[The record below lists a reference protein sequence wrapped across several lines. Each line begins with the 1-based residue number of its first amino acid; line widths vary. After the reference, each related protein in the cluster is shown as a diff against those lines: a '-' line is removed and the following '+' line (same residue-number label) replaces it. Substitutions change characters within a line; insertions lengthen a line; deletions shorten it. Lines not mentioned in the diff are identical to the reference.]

1 MPERENQ
8 FSLTRIASSSSGRAN
23 NHILKLL
30 LLLAIGTAS
39 AATQAV
45 EQEAPWVVGVDQIR
59 RLDLLPAIK
68 RTIEIGAVT
77 SYDRTG
83 GNDDGFSGKYSFI
96 RKEGDGLV
104 IADLK
109 GPGCITRIHTPTP
122 TDDPLEFYFDGEST
136 PRLRLPFR
144 QLFTGQTAP
153 FLRPLVDNA
162 AGGYYCYVPILYQ
175 KSCKVVL
182 RAPKLQFY
190 DLNFVVYPDAAP
202 VKTYDPEV
210 SAADLRAIE
219 TAGDVLKGGRSSDLT
234 GYNVPPGTSMKTH
247 RFDGVLEPGKSVTL
261 FETRRGGRFA
271 SLRISPADA
280 FVSKDRDIYLR
291 ITWDKDKQ
299 PSILCPA
306 GDFFGYAWGKPSM
319 GSCLL
324 GTYETTNYCN
334 FPMPFGKA
342 AKVELVSLRKSGS
355 AVSVRSEIIVGDTP
369 KRPYEGRFYAV
380 WNRENPTTEG
390 KPFTYLETT
399 GNGHVV
405 GLALQAQGKESG
417 STEFFEGDDMT
428 TIDGELAIHGTGSE
442 DSFNGGWYDVPGR
455 WDGPVAL
462 PLSGCMLY
470 QKHLGRTGG
479 YRFMIGD
486 AYSYHKSILQTIEHA
501 PEKNIGIADYCA
513 VTYFYS
519 LDRPNL
525 ELAIPSLKARQVVDP
540 RKMTF
545 SPHWNLPISSFC
557 LADATLGRKSVQIG
571 DKPVRCLSL
580 RPKGNDFFGPPFIT
594 FVCDVPAGG
603 RYRVLI
609 DSIKGPDCGQVRL
622 LQDASGQDHTGDL
635 YAESL
640 SRADG
645 MPMGEVEA
653 QEGNNNLMFS
663 IVGKN
668 SASSALGFDLISII
682 LEKVP
687 ASKDTH
693 RP

>member
-45 EQEAPWVVGVDQIR
+45 AQEAPWVVGVDQIR

-247 RFDGVLEPGKSVTL
+247 RFDGLLEPGKSVTL

-501 PEKNIGIADYCA
+501 PEKNLGIADYCA
-513 VTYFYS
+513 VTYLYS

-540 RKMTF
+540 EKMTF
-545 SPHWNLPISSFC
+545 SPHWNLPVSSFC

-571 DKPVRCLSL
+571 GKPVRCLSL
-580 RPKGNDFFGPPFIT
+580 RPKGDDFFGPPFLT
-594 FVCDVPAGG
+594 LVCDVPAGG
-603 RYRVLI
+603 RYRVLVDAI
-609 DSIKGPDCGQVRL
+609 PGPDCGKVRL
-622 LQDASGQDHTGDL
+622 LQDTSDQDHTVDL
-635 YAESL
+635 YAESVN
-640 SRADG
+640 RANG
-645 MPMGEVEA
+645 LLLGEVEA

-668 SASSALGFDLISII
+668 SASSTLGFDLINII

-687 ASKDTH
+687 ASTGA
-693 RP
+693 RQP

>member
-1 MPERENQ
+1 MTDRDNQ
-8 FSLTRIASSSSGRAN
+8 FSHTRVASRASVRAN
-23 NHILKLL
+23 THIHELILL
-30 LLLAIGTAS
+30 IAIGTAS
-39 AATQAV
+39 AATQSV
-45 EQEAPWVVGVDQIR
+45 PQEVPWSVGVDQIR
-59 RLDLLPAIK
+59 RFDLLPAMR
-68 RTIEIGAVT
+68 RTISIGAVT

-153 FLRPLVDNA
+153 FLRPLVNIA
-162 AGGYYCYVPILYQ
+162 AGGCYSYVPILYQ

-182 RAPKLQFY
+182 RAPMLQFY

-202 VKTYDPEV
+202 VRTYNPEV
-210 SAADLRAIE
+210 TAADLRAIE
-219 TAGDVLKGGRSSDLT
+219 AAGEVLNGGRSSDLT
-234 GYNVPPGTSMKTH
+234 AYNVPPGTRLKTH
-247 RFDGVLEPGKSVTL
+247 RFDGVLQPGKSVML
-261 FETRRGGRFA
+261 FETRRGGRIA
-271 SLRISPADA
+271 SLRLSPAEA
-280 FVSKDRDIYLR
+280 FVSKDRDIFLR
-291 ITWDKDKQ
+291 ITWDKDRL

-306 GDFFGYAWGKPSM
+306 GDFFGYAWGKPAM

-324 GTYETTNYCN
+324 GTSTTTNYCN
-334 FPMPFGKA
+334 FPMPFSRS
-342 AKVELVSLRKSGS
+342 AKVELVSLRQGGS
-355 AVSVRSEIIVGDTP
+355 AVSVRSDIVVGDTA

-390 KPFTYLETT
+390 KPFTYLETS
-399 GNGHVV
+399 GRGHIV
-405 GLALQAQGKESG
+405 GLALQAQGKEPG
-417 STEFFEGDDMT
+417 STPFFEGDDIT
-428 TIDGELAIHGTGSE
+428 TIDGEMAIHGTGSE

-501 PEKNIGIADYCA
+501 PEKNLGIADYCA
-513 VTYFYS
+513 MTYLYS
-519 LDRPNL
+519 FDRPNL

-540 RKMTF
+540 EKMTF
-545 SPHWNLPISSFC
+545 SPHWNLPVSSFC
-557 LADATLGRKSVQIG
+557 LGDATLGRKAVQIEG
-571 DKPVRCLSL
+571 KPVRCLSL
-580 RPKGNDFFGPPFIT
+580 RPKGDDFFGPPFLT
-594 FVCDVPAGG
+594 LVCDVPVEG

-609 DSIKGPDCGQVRL
+609 DAIPGPDCGKVRL
-622 LQDASGQDHTGDL
+622 LQDVSGQDHTVDL
-635 YAESL
+635 YAEGV

-645 MPMGEVEA
+645 LLLGEVEA

-668 SASSALGFDLISII
+668 NASSALGFDLINII

-687 ASKDTH
+687 ASKGAH